1 MKMILLLTAAVLLD
15 LLIGDPTFI
24 PHPIRGI
31 GWLISSME
39 KLLRRLFTDDQH
51 RRALLAGGVL
61 AAVVPVSVFLLTF
74 GLIWLAA
81 AIHPLLGFC
90 VEVLLGSLTLA
101 ARSLKTESMK
111 VYHQLAKGDLP
122 AARYAVS
129 MIVGRDTQSLDE
141 SGVTTA
147 AVETVAE
154 NTSDGV
160 IAPLLYLAIG
170 GVPLAMCYKAINT
183 LDSMVGYKNDRYLY
197 FGRASAKL
205 DDIVN
210 WIPARLAGLLTV
222 LCAFLVGL
230 DGKNAWKIYRRDC
243 HNHASPNSAQTES
256 ACAGALQVQL
266 AGDAYYF
273 GKLCHKPTIG
283 DPIRPVKPQDIVLA
297 NRLMVASDL
306 VFAALCCAAWAMV
319 YWLI

>member
-15 LLIGDPTFI
+15 LLIGDPAFI

-141 SGVTTA
+141 GGVTKA
-147 AVETVAE
+147 AVETVA
-154 NTSDGV
+154 
-160 IAPLLYLAIG
+160 
-170 GVPLAMCYKAINT
+170 
-183 LDSMVGYKNDRYLY
+183 
-197 FGRASAKL
+197 
-205 DDIVN
+205 
-210 WIPARLAGLLTV
+210 
-222 LCAFLVGL
+222 
-230 DGKNAWKIYRRDC
+230 
-243 HNHASPNSAQTES
+243 
-256 ACAGALQVQL
+256 
-266 AGDAYYF
+266 
-273 GKLCHKPTIG
+273 
-283 DPIRPVKPQDIVLA
+283 
-297 NRLMVASDL
+297 
-306 VFAALCCAAWAMV
+306 
-319 YWLI
+319 